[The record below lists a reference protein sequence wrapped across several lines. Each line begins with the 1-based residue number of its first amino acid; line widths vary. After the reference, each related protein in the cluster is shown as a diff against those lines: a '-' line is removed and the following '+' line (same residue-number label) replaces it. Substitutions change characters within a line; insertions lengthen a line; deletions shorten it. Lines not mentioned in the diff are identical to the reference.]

1 MQMLSYSLSQHL
13 LCSINVSFIFYL
25 FILLIYLFVR
35 LSQVFI
41 MVGSR
46 ILVRGGGALVP
57 WPGIEPRTPVLGA
70 QSFSHSATRE
80 VPVNIYFSR
89 SQLSQATYGK

>member
-1 MQMLSYSLSQHL
+1 
-13 LCSINVSFIFYL
+13 
-25 FILLIYLFVR
+25 
-35 LSQVFI
+35 

-80 VPVNIYFSR
+80 VPVNIYFSC